1 MTDVRENCRR
11 ILDRIHNAAAKSG
24 RDPSSVR
31 LIAVTKKVS
40 VEGILEAVAAGISD
54 IGENRLQEA
63 LPKRL
68 ALTDVSLTWHFIGH
82 LQTNKAKKA
91 AEEFDWIQCVDR
103 PELAEKLDQ
112 SAAKPLPVLIEVK
125 LHDEP
130 SKSGITAE
138 SLRGFINQFSRWG
151 RLELRGLMA
160 IPPLFENPEDVRP
173 YFRRLRD
180 LAEEHGLREL
190 SMGMSNDFE
199 VAIEEGATMVRVGT
213 ALFGERQ

>member
-24 RDPSSVR
+24 RVPSSVR

-40 VEGILEAVAAGISD
+40 VEKIREAAASGISH

-63 LPKRL
+63 LAKRQ
-68 ALTDVSLTWHFIGH
+68 ALVDIPLTWHFIGH

-103 PELAEKLDQ
+103 PELAEKLNQ
-112 SAAKPLPVLIEVK
+112 AAAKTLPVLLEVK

-130 SKSGITAE
+130 AKSGIAE
-138 SLRGFINQFSRWG
+138 QQLGSFIDQFSGWG
-151 RLELRGLMA
+151 RLEVRGLMA

-173 YFRRLRD
+173 YFRRLRV
-180 LAEEHGLREL
+180 LAEAHGLSEL

-213 ALFGERQ
+213 AIFGERG

>member
-24 RDPSSVR
+24 RVPSSVR
-31 LIAVTKKVS
+31 LIAVTKKVP
-40 VEGILEAVAAGISD
+40 VEKIREAAASGISH

-63 LPKRL
+63 LAKRQAL
-68 ALTDVSLTWHFIGH
+68 ADIPLTWHFIGH

-103 PELAEKLDQ
+103 PELADKLNQ
-112 SAAKPLPVLIEVK
+112 ATAKTLPVLLEVK

-130 SKSGITAE
+130 TKSGIAE
-138 SLRGFINQFSRWG
+138 QQLGGFINQFSQWG
-151 RLELRGLMA
+151 RLEVRGLMA

-173 YFRRLRD
+173 YFRRLRV
-180 LAEEHGLREL
+180 LAEAHGLPEL

-213 ALFGERQ
+213 ALFGDRK